1 VSYLADACAL
11 IAFYASTSPVLSP
24 EGVAI
29 MEASGV
35 QVSPVTAWE
44 ITRKVSLG
52 KLPPLPTGGAS
63 LSGFLRGEGFGE
75 APFGWAEAEN
85 AARLPPHHA
94 DPMDRFLIAT
104 ALRHDLT
111 IVTCD
116 SIFAEYGVKTA
127 W

>member
-1 VSYLADACAL
+1 MSYLADACAL
-11 IAFYASTSPVLSP
+11 IAFYASATPALSA
-24 EGVAI
+24 EGAAI

-44 ITRKVSLG
+44 IMRKVSLG
-52 KLPPLPTGGAS
+52 RLPPLPTGGVS

-75 APFGWAEAEN
+75 AAFGWAEAEN

-116 SIFAEYGVKTA
+116 RIFARYGVKTV